1 MRKLLLT
8 LAGGF
13 CGAITRY
20 ELSAPLLRLAARLPD
35 AHAAFPYDILIINLS
50 GALLLGIL
58 FGLFEYGAP
67 VSPDVRLTLG
77 TGFLG
82 AYTTFSSY
90 MVGTDQLLAH
100 GQILAGMLYVAGS
113 MAGGVILAFMGF
125 RLAGAGWKSWQG
137 LATASVSEELLVD
150 GGWED
155 TPDLAPEVTTKPE
168 WSASASLTV
177 GADGERGAK

>member
-1 MRKLLLT
+1 MRKLWLT

-20 ELSAPLLRLAARLPD
+20 ALSAPLLKLSSRLPD

-50 GALLLGIL
+50 GALLLGLL
-58 FGLFEYGAP
+58 FGLFEHGAP
-67 VSPDVRLTLG
+67 ISPDVRLTLG

-90 MVGTDQLLAH
+90 MVGADLLLAH
-100 GQILAGMLYVAGS
+100 GQTLAGILYVVGS
-113 MAGGVILAFMGF
+113 MAGGVTLAFVGF
-125 RLAGAGWKSWQG
+125 RMAGLGWARWREMAS
-137 LATASVSEELLVD
+137 ASVSEELLVD

-155 TPDLAPEVTTKPE
+155 LPGQEPDGVTKRN
-168 WSASASLTV
+168 ASGELTAS
-177 GADGERGAK
+177 ADGERWSR

>member
-1 MRKLLLT
+1 MRKLTLT

-20 ELSAPLLRLAARLPD
+20 TLSAPLLRLASRLPG
-35 AHAAFPYDILIINLS
+35 AHAAFPYDILFINLS
-50 GALLLGIL
+50 GALLLGFL
-58 FGLFEYGAP
+58 FGLFEHGAP
-67 VSPDVRLTLG
+67 VSPDIRLTIG

-100 GQILAGMLYVAGS
+100 GQILAGILYVMGS
-113 MAGGVILAFMGF
+113 MAGGIILAFVGF
-125 RLAGAGWKSWQG
+125 RLAGAGWKSWRD
-137 LATASVSEELLVD
+137 LAAASVSEELLVD

-155 TPDLAPEVTTKPE
+155 TAKR
-168 WSASASLTV
+168 ASSGSMTRRSVNASMAAD
-177 GADGERGAK
+177 ADGERVPR

>member
-1 MRKLLLT
+1 MRKLWLT

-20 ELSAPLLRLAARLPD
+20 ALSAPLLRLASKLPG
-35 AHAAFPYDILIINLS
+35 AHSAFPYDILFINLS
-50 GALLLGIL
+50 GALLLGFL
-58 FGLFEYGAP
+58 FGLFEHGAP

-90 MVGTDQLLAH
+90 MVGADQLLAH
-100 GQILAGMLYVAGS
+100 GQMIAGILYILGS
-113 MAGGVILAFMGF
+113 MTGGIILVYMGF
-125 RLAGAGWKSWQG
+125 KLAGASWKSWQG
-137 LATASVSEELLVD
+137 VASASVSEELLLD

-155 TPDLAPEVTTKPE
+155 TPGDMLEAIVELDV
-168 WSASASLTV
+168 SASIAAGS
-177 GADGERGAK
+177 DGER